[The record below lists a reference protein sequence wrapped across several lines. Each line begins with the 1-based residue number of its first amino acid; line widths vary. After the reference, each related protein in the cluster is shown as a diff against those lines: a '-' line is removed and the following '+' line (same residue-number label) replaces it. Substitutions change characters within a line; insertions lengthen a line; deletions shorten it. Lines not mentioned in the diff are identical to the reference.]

1 MAWWVMIGLS
11 LGSTLVVLFL
21 MARRNERAVRED
33 WETLLTPKGEKLYRS
48 MEGRVRSEL
57 GMAELTFEH
66 AEAYRELGTVDEA
79 LRLLDVGYKVIEKFS
94 PSMLR
99 LLAAMATFS
108 RMVSAI
114 APVQPL
120 KPQDFK
126 LVQIASLAYLNA
138 MLHQFV
144 VSASERF
151 RLKVYILGR
160 SFALASRYLL
170 KSIRTIGSPAT
181 EAEKQREWEQILA
194 IRSDF
199 QSLTDESLD
208 SLKLLLTA
216 MAHEDKQ
223 DLIREIASR

>member
-1 MAWWVMIGLS
+1 MTFWVMIGLS
-11 LGSTLVVLFL
+11 LASTLLVLFL

-33 WETLLTPKGEKLYRS
+33 WETLLTPKGEKLYHN

-79 LRLLDVGYKVIEKFS
+79 LRLLDLGYRVIEKFS

-114 APVQPL
+114 APVPPL
-120 KPQDFK
+120 RPRDFK
-126 LVQIASLAYLNA
+126 LVQLASLAYLNV
-138 MLHQFV
+138 MLHQFL

-170 KSIRTIGSPAT
+170 KSIRTIGSPVT
-181 EAEKQREWEQILA
+181 EAEKQKEWEQIAA

-208 SLKLLLTA
+208 SLRLLLTA
-216 MAHEDKQ
+216 MAREDKQ

>member
-1 MAWWVMIGLS
+1 MTFWVMIGLS
-11 LGSTLVVLFL
+11 LVSTLLVLFL

-33 WETLLTPKGEKLYRS
+33 WETLLTPKGDKLYRS
-48 MEGRVRSEL
+48 MEGRVRTEL

-66 AEAYRELGTVDEA
+66 AQAYRELGTVDEA
-79 LRLLDVGYKVIEKFS
+79 LRLLDIGYKVIERFS

-114 APVQPL
+114 APVQPMR
-120 KPQDFK
+120 PHDFK
-126 LVQIASLAYLNA
+126 LAQIASLAYLNA
-138 MLHQFV
+138 LVHQFL

-181 EAEKQREWEQILA
+181 EAEKQREWDQIEA
-194 IRSDF
+194 IRADF

-208 SLKLLLTA
+208 SLRLLLTA

>member
-1 MAWWVMIGLS
+1 MTIWVMIGLS

-33 WETLLTPKGEKLYRS
+33 WETLLTPKGENLYRS
-48 MEGRVRSEL
+48 MEGRVRTEL

-66 AEAYRELGTVDEA
+66 AQAYRELGTIDEA
-79 LRLLDVGYKVIEKFS
+79 LRLLDIGYKVIERFS

-114 APVQPL
+114 APVP
-120 KPQDFK
+120 PMRPHDFK

-138 MLHQFV
+138 MVHQFL

-160 SFALASRYLL
+160 SFALASRYLM
-170 KSIRTIGSPAT
+170 KSIRTLGSPVS
-181 EAEKQREWEQILA
+181 EAEKKREWEQIVA
-194 IRSDF
+194 IRADF

-208 SLKLLLTA
+208 SLRLLLTA

>member
-48 MEGRVRSEL
+48 MEGRVRTEL

>member
-66 AEAYRELGTVDEA
+66 AQVYRELGTVDEA

-216 MAHEDKQ
+216 MAHEDQQ
-223 DLIREIASR
+223 DLLREIASR

>member
-1 MAWWVMIGLS
+1 
-11 LGSTLVVLFL
+11 
-21 MARRNERAVRED
+21 
-33 WETLLTPKGEKLYRS
+33 
-48 MEGRVRSEL
+48 
-57 GMAELTFEH
+57 
-66 AEAYRELGTVDEA
+66 
-79 LRLLDVGYKVIEKFS
+79 
-94 PSMLR
+94 MLR

-108 RMVSAI
+108 RMVSAL